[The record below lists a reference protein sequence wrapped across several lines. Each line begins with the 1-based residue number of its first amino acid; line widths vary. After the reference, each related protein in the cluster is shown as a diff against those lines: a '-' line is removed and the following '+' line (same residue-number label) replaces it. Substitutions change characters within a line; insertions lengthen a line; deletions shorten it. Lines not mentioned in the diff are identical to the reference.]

1 MFAVVMFILM
11 IYLFYFGFNIYYD
24 LIRRPKQDK
33 DPNYFVQ
40 YEMDKPEKKQ
50 REEVLQKDFA
60 GILKPNSPRLSKSS
74 TASLTNPRTSSPSVL
89 RKPNSFQAQ
98 VQYQAP
104 KKSTR
109 FARWRVESRRKKTED
124 DVANERNGSFLMEEP
139 EGAILDELARKERQE
154 AVTRRVFEN
163 INRSG
168 RRVSKQREEPKPSE
182 DVESFLQPL
191 VFDRVEKKAN
201 QKVHEKVHEKDREVI
216 VDSKTE
222 PSASALKKASPQSS
236 RTASSNKRISVS
248 GQNQALHKN
257 IAGDTRIPI
266 AKRALKEVEEINEI
280 NEVEDSKAKWR
291 KLMNL
296 AETSIV
302 VERIDGIKVYKSTLF
317 DSEPEAES

>member
-1 MFAVVMFILM
+1 MFAIVMFILM

-74 TASLTNPRTSSPSVL
+74 TASLTNPRTSFPSML

-98 VQYQAP
+98 VQYQA
-104 KKSTR
+104 KKSSR
-109 FARWRVESRRKKTED
+109 FARWRVESRRTKTED
-124 DVANERNGSFLMEEP
+124 DVANEGNGSFLMEEP
-139 EGAILDELARKERQE
+139 DGAILGELARKERQE

-168 RRVSKQREEPKPSE
+168 RRVSKQREEPKSSE
-182 DVESFLQPL
+182 DEESFLQPL
-191 VFDRVEKKAN
+191 VFDRVERKGN

-257 IAGDTRIPI
+257 IAGNTRKPI
-266 AKRALKEVEEINEI
+266 AKRAVKEVEELNETK
-280 NEVEDSKAKWR
+280 EVQDSKAKWR
-291 KLMNL
+291 QLMNL

-302 VERIDGIKVYKSTLF
+302 VERVDGIKVYKSTLF
-317 DSEPEAES
+317 DSNTEAES